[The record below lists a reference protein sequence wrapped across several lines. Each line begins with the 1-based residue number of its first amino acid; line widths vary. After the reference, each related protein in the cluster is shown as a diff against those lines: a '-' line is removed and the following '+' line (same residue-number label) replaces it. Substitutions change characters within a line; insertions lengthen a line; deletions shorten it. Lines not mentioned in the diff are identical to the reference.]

1 MRQPSNQVNGGSW
14 SVRKLAVV
22 LYPFTAA
29 AVAVNLFMLSLMW
42 QFVGL
47 PAFSPVQSLIYAV
60 PIGVPATY
68 FVARWVRSLMD
79 EADG

>member
-1 MRQPSNQVNGGSW
+1 MTPSNNQLNGDRW

-29 AVAVNLFMLSLMW
+29 AVAINLFLLSLMW
-42 QFVGL
+42 QAIGL
-47 PAFSPVQSLIYAV
+47 SALSPVQSILYAV
-60 PIGVPATY
+60 PLGVPATY
-68 FVARWVRSLMD
+68 LVARWVRGLMD